1 MRPYA
6 NLHLHSLHSD
16 GKFTPEE
23 LVLLAKSE
31 GYGAIAVT
39 DHDAVSANEEMAYYA
54 KKHGLESIFG
64 CEFTASERDDDGI
77 QFHFVAFDFD
87 ASYPPMAKYL
97 ENMAERQTD
106 KTIVT
111 LERCHKAGFMKE
123 LSMENV
129 REDNPGVEW
138 FCNEQVFRSMVKRG
152 LAKPE
157 GYEDWANDI
166 WYYHEHQGEIPPLH
180 AYIGSKEIIDLVHAA
195 GGIVLLAHPH
205 HQLHFIDGFIK
216 MGLDG
221 LEVYHPDLSAEEQ
234 LEAMR
239 IAYEKNLF
247 IAGGTDH
254 SGALGGEY
262 VSFEDPKQS
271 PYYVEPGSFGTMR
284 EHFDELKTRKIGA
297 REIKYTY
304 TALDSRQ
311 TSGNF
316 KPI

>member
-23 LVLLAKSE
+23 LVLLAKEE

-39 DHDAVSANEEMAYYA
+39 DHDAVTANEEMAYYA

-64 CEFTASERDDDGI
+64 CEFTASERDDDGV

-87 ASYPPMAKYL
+87 PTYPPMAKYL
-97 ENMAERQTD
+97 RDMAERQTD
-106 KTIVT
+106 KTVVT
-111 LERCHKAGFMKE
+111 LERCHKAGFMQE
-123 LSMENV
+123 LSMDDVYKE
-129 REDNPGVEW
+129 NPGVQW
-138 FCNEQVFRSMVKRG
+138 FCNEQVFRTMVKKG

-157 GYEDWANDI
+157 DYEDWANDI

-180 AYIGSKEIIDLVHAA
+180 PYITSKEIIDLVHAA

-205 HQLHFIDGFIK
+205 HQLHFIDGMIEL
-216 MGLDG
+216 GVDG
-221 LEVYHPDLSAEEQ
+221 IEVYHPDLTPEEQ

-254 SGALGGEY
+254 SGTLGGEY
-262 VSFEDPKQS
+262 VSFEDPTQC
-271 PYYVEPGSFGTMR
+271 YYYIEPHAFGAMK
-284 EHFDELKTRKIGA
+284 EHFDELKSRKIGA
-297 REIKYTY
+297 RTERYTY
-304 TALDSRQ
+304 TSLAHCHVLGKR
-311 TSGNF
+311 
-316 KPI
+316 I